1 MNSLH
6 HIITS
11 FKMSTVQ
18 EQVEKNQ
25 QDILYLFTTLN
36 LCQKVLYKQE
46 KEIKKLKEELEKIQE
61 LMNQLKNSQS

>member
-1 MNSLH
+1 
-6 HIITS
+6 
-11 FKMSTVQ
+11 MSTVQ

-36 LCQKVLYKQE
+36 LCQKVMYKQE
-46 KEIKKLKEELEKIQE
+46 KEIKKLKDELEKIQE

>member
-1 MNSLH
+1 
-6 HIITS
+6 
-11 FKMSTVQ
+11 MSTVQ

-36 LCQKVLYKQE
+36 LCQKVMYKQE

>member
-1 MNSLH
+1 
-6 HIITS
+6 
-11 FKMSTVQ
+11 MSAVQ

-61 LMNQLKNSQS
+61 LMNQPKNSQS

>member
-1 MNSLH
+1 
-6 HIITS
+6 
-11 FKMSTVQ
+11 MSTVQ

>member
-1 MNSLH
+1 
-6 HIITS
+6 
-11 FKMSTVQ
+11 MSTVQ

-36 LCQKVLYKQE
+36 LCQKVMYKQE
-46 KEIKKLKEELEKIQE
+46 KEIKKLKDEHKTANEKIQE

>member
-1 MNSLH
+1 
-6 HIITS
+6 
-11 FKMSTVQ
+11 MSTVQ

-36 LCQKVLYKQE
+36 LCQKVMYKQE
-46 KEIKKLKEELEKIQE
+46 KEIKKLKDELKKIQE

>member
-1 MNSLH
+1 
-6 HIITS
+6 
-11 FKMSTVQ
+11 MSTVQ

-61 LMNQLKNSQS
+61 LMNQPKNSQS